1 MNKVMTTVATMMMI
15 GMVFLNTGCTTT
27 TGGGASSSDLMKA
40 QELGTVA
47 GIAWIASSN
56 PTANQ
61 KQEVVNTML
70 YVNSIAS
77 GVSVTNGTNFT
88 AIVYPLVAQYIDKSN
103 IPAQDKPL
111 AKIGS
116 LMALQAFDVYVSQNP
131 KIFTDASVGS
141 QLLVAFDNGAINA
154 LSLAE
159 TDPKIIEA
167 RKKYAEKHA
176 K

>member
-1 MNKVMTTVATMMMI
+1 MKKLMTGMMTAIIMGI
-15 GMVFLNTGCTTT
+15 MVFNTGCTTT
-27 TGGGASSSDLMKA
+27 GGGTVSSSDLLKA
-40 QELGTVA
+40 QEVGTVA

-70 YVNSIAS
+70 YINSIAS
-77 GVSVTNGTNFT
+77 GVTTTNGTNFT

-103 IPAQDKPL
+103 MPVQDKPL
-111 AKIGS
+111 AKVGT
-116 LMALQAFDVYVSQNP
+116 LMALQAFDVYVGTNP
-131 KIFTDASVGS
+131 KVFSSASADS

-159 TDPKIIEA
+159 TDPKIVEA
-167 RKKYAEKHA
+167 RKNYATTHK